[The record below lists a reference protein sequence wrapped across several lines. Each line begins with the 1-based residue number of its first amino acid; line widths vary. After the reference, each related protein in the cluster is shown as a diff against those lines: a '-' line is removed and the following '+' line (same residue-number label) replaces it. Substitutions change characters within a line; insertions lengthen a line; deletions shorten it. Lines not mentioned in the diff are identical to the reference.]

1 MRPLRQQGRSAAAGK
16 AHSLVVM
23 RREGTFYLKVAD
35 GWRGH
40 SPARFPTK
48 GGSMSKAVP
57 LNDNDFSKEVT
68 ESTVPVLVDFWATWC
83 GPCQTMGPVIDNVAD
98 EYEGKVKVMKCNVDS
113 NPLTPSKFGI
123 RGIPTLVLFKNGE
136 VVDRIVGAVP
146 KTQVDNLIKKVLG

>member
-1 MRPLRQQGRSAAAGK
+1 
-16 AHSLVVM
+16 
-23 RREGTFYLKVAD
+23 
-35 GWRGH
+35 
-40 SPARFPTK
+40 
-48 GGSMSKAVP
+48 MSKALP
-57 LNDNDFSKEVT
+57 LSDNDFSKEVT
-68 ESTVPVLVDFWATWC
+68 ESALPVLVDFWATWC

-146 KTQVDNLIKKVLG
+146 KTQVDNLIKKALG

>member
-1 MRPLRQQGRSAAAGK
+1 
-16 AHSLVVM
+16 
-23 RREGTFYLKVAD
+23 
-35 GWRGH
+35 
-40 SPARFPTK
+40 
-48 GGSMSKAVP
+48 MSKALP

>member
-1 MRPLRQQGRSAAAGK
+1 
-16 AHSLVVM
+16 
-23 RREGTFYLKVAD
+23 
-35 GWRGH
+35 
-40 SPARFPTK
+40 
-48 GGSMSKAVP
+48 MSKALP

-68 ESTVPVLVDFWATWC
+68 ESAVPVLVDFWATWC